1 MLPEIMS
8 EKIPKDAAHHNQTQV
23 VICWHMHQPPYF
35 DTAEGAYQLPWTYL
49 HAIKDYVDM
58 AAIIEA
64 IPEAR
69 AVVNFSPTLL
79 EQIDDYAKRT
89 RAWLETDHA
98 LPDPLLA
105 WLASDTLP
113 VDMVQRKAIIS
124 QGLRANKEHLI
135 ARFRPYEKLAQLAEQ
150 AKNNL
155 DILRYLSEQFFFDLL
170 VWHHLA
176 WLGETIKIENHFVQ
190 NLIEK
195 ESGYN
200 LEDRRGLIK
209 IIAEQLESI
218 IPRYRKLAASGK
230 IELSVSPYSHPIM
243 PLLLDINSGRE
254 AVPDMKVP
262 SIPYPGGE
270 DRVRDQLKQS
280 REVFRRYFGFEPIG
294 CWPSEGAICAQT
306 LKIIGETGFKW
317 AASGETVLRNSLN
330 PNSGND
336 SHCLHQPYQL
346 DGTSPT
352 CFFRDD
358 QLSDLIGFQYASWHA
373 DDAVANLTHHIENIG
388 KACCGAGKTVVS
400 IILDGENCW
409 EHYPNNGNYF
419 LNALYRSLGTHP
431 DLKLTTFADCLQAP
445 HKNLPLN
452 QLITGSW
459 VYGTLSTWVGDA
471 DKNRAWELL
480 CEAKLAYDQALE
492 SGSLDALQQQ
502 AASCQLAICEASD
515 WFWWFGDYNPA
526 DAVMD
531 FDQLYRTH
539 LSYLYALIGCTPPP
553 ILAHSLFTGSG
564 EPELGGVMRRGE
576 D

>member
-8 EKIPKDAAHHNQTQV
+8 KKTPEDTANHNQTKV

-35 DTAEGAYQLPWTYL
+35 DAAEGAYQLPWTYL

-64 IPEAR
+64 IPEAH

-89 RAWLETDHA
+89 RAWLETDQA
-98 LPDPLLA
+98 LPDPLLV

-113 VDMVQRKAIIS
+113 MNMAQRKAIIS

-176 WLGETIKIENHFVQ
+176 WLGETIKMENHFVQ
-190 NLIEK
+190 ELIEK

-209 IIAEQLESI
+209 IITEQLESI
-218 IPRYRKLAASGK
+218 IPRYRKLAVSGK

-254 AVPDMKVP
+254 AVPDMKLP
-262 SIPYPGGE
+262 NIPYPGGK
-270 DRVRDQLKQS
+270 DRVKDQLKQS
-280 REVFRRYFGFEPIG
+280 IEVFRRYFGFDPIG
-294 CWPSEGAICAQT
+294 CWPSEGAISAQT

-317 AASGETVLRNSLN
+317 VASGEAVLRNSLN
-330 PNSGND
+330 TNSSND

-346 DGTSPT
+346 EGTSPT

-358 QLSDLIGFQYASWHA
+358 PLSDLIGFQYASWHA
-373 DDAVANLTHHIENIG
+373 DDAVANLTHHIENIA
-388 KACCGAGKTVVS
+388 KACCDTGKTVVS

-445 HKNLPLN
+445 HKNLHLN

-459 VYGTLSTWVGDA
+459 VHGTLSTWIGDVH
-471 DKNRAWELL
+471 KNRAWELL

-492 SGSLDALQQQ
+492 SGTLDSLQQQ
-502 AASCQLAICEASD
+502 AASSQLAICEASD

-526 DAVMD
+526 DAVMA

-553 ILAHSLFTGSG
+553 VLSHTLFTGSG

-576 D
+576 Y